1 MKWLTPDDWKRAKQI
16 YDKSFDIAREMHR
29 QGVRFL
35 AGTDLVNA
43 YIFPGFSLHDELTL
57 LVKAGLSNLEA
68 LQAATWN
75 AALFMNASDKYGS
88 VAPGKIADLVLLDAD
103 PLKDIHNTTRI
114 SEVFLSGKEFDR
126 AALDKVLRY
135 AEAAAK
141 PATSR

>member
-1 MKWLTPDDWKRAKQI
+1 
-16 YDKSFDIAREMHR
+16 MHR

-75 AALFMNASDKYGS
+75 AVLFMNASDKYGS